1 MDDGKL
7 LLTVAEAAGRLGVAR
22 SHLYRWVMTGE
33 LSSVKLGRSRRIPV
47 VALERFIEARLEEE
61 GHADSVAAGA
71 GGVAAGVGGQE

>member
-22 SHLYRWVMTGE
+22 SHLYGWVMTGE

-47 VALERFIEARLEEE
+47 AALERFIAERLKEEN
-61 GHADSVAAGA
+61 GADG
-71 GGVAAGVGGQE
+71 